1 MSILLFCDIFWK
13 TLKNRLHNLPFKS
26 VLGMGLGV
34 TIREFADF
42 KGFPAF
48 IGIKNNPA
56 APVFS
61 AVDFVFEHKKTPGIS
76 PRGLL

>member
-1 MSILLFCDIFWK
+1 
-13 TLKNRLHNLPFKS
+13 
-26 VLGMGLGV
+26 MGLGV

-76 PRGLL
+76 PRGLLWRYAD